1 MYVSLIIKLLFFGS
15 VAMKN
20 WPSQQSGGSFM
31 ENYNQIR
38 NFLVKYLREQIAGIK
53 INLMS

>member
-1 MYVSLIIKLLFFGS
+1 MCFSYYQTPIFWSSSHEEL
-15 VAMKN
+15 A
-20 WPSQQSGGSFM
+20 QSRVQAGSFM